1 MGVVG
6 AWVTGAG
13 DWKWSVGVASV
24 PVWVFCLG
32 VLSGRCLGVVWA
44 LCVSAPCPGMVA
56 CLWCKSEES

>member
-13 DWKWSVGVASV
+13 DWKWPVGVASV
-24 PVWVFCLG
+24 PVWVF
-32 VLSGRCLGVVWA
+32 CLGVVWA